1 MSLRKGCDEMS
12 RNAGYGIDQR
22 QDDSQL
28 WRECAAGN
36 EEAREELILANRPM
50 VYWLAKK
57 LKVPYST
64 YQDLIQEGMIALINA
79 VDAFDAGRNIRFSTF
94 AYYKIRG
101 RMINFL
107 QRVEARAPISVDE
120 ALLLEESIDSSLL
133 YNESSRSEWSIDL
146 ENALSQLSER
156 ESEIIN
162 ALIMEGRVARDVA
175 DEKNID
181 ISHVYRIR
189 RKALAKLKSWLG
201 IKESE
206 ATSGV

>member
-107 QRVEARAPISVDE
+107 QRVEARAPISMDE
-120 ALLLEESIDSSLL
+120 ALLLEESGDSSLL

-162 ALIMEGRVARDVA
+162 ALVMEGRVARDVA

-201 IKESE
+201 IK
-206 ATSGV
+206 

>member
-201 IKESE
+201 LKESE